1 MSERWAAALPIA
13 HAAHLGRFRL
23 RGGIEVCQQGE
34 TLWLSG
40 NDLEAVDVTLRGL
53 PDVRRFRC
61 LQDDQLIELEQRVP
75 SHMLPAGTW
84 VPLGAWLKGMLP
96 QCAWPGQAPP
106 KIALRLERAVTPQE
120 PTLLELPLP
129 AWQAYVATAPQVRLD
144 RLSFA
149 LDSRKRVLVRG
160 TPLPPLAGR
169 RFVEFDGI
177 AVPIGWHWTPAV
189 DAQTVRQCLQLD
201 SHEDEAL
208 QTQGELGKGRGDLAL
223 LTSEDCQWER
233 IPGDAF
239 VQATRSAVR
248 LSAEASD
255 VSA

>member
-53 PDVRRFRC
+53 PDLRRFRH
-61 LQDDQLIELEQRVP
+61 LEDGQLVEVDQRVP
-75 SHMLPAGTW
+75 SGMLPAGTW
-84 VPLGAWLKGMLP
+84 VPLGAWLKGALP
-96 QCAWPGQAPP
+96 QCAWPGQAAPR
-106 KIALRLERAVTPQE
+106 IALRLERAATPQE
-120 PTLLELPLP
+120 PTLLELPLS
-129 AWQAYVATAPQVRLD
+129 AWQAYVATAPQLRLD

-149 LDSRKRVLVRG
+149 LDSRKRVLVHG
-160 TPLPPLAGR
+160 TPLPPLPGR

-177 AVPIGWHWTPAV
+177 AVPVGWHWTPAV
-189 DAQTVRQCLQLD
+189 DPQTVRQCLQLN
-201 SHEDEAL
+201 SNNSEAP
-208 QTQGELGKGRGDLAL
+208 QAHGDLAL
-223 LTSEDCQWER
+223 LTSEDCLWER

-248 LSAEASD
+248 LSAEAND
-255 VSA
+255 GQA

>member
-40 NDLEAVDVTLRGL
+40 SDLEAVDVTLRGL
-53 PDVRRFRC
+53 PDVRRFRH
-61 LQDDQLIELEQRVP
+61 LPDDQLVEVEQRVP
-75 SHMLPAGTW
+75 SCMLPAGTW
-84 VPLGAWLKGMLP
+84 VTLGIWLKGVLP
-96 QCAWPGQAPP
+96 QTAWPGQAPP
-106 KIALRLERAVTPQE
+106 RIALRLERAVTPRV
-120 PTLLELPLP
+120 PTLLELPLS
-129 AWQAYVATAPQVRLD
+129 AWQAYAATAPQVRLD

-189 DAQTVRQCLQLD
+189 DAQTVRACLQLD
-201 SHEDEAL
+201 ANESGPR
-208 QTQGELGKGRGDLAL
+208 QTQGVLENGRGDLAL
-223 LTSEDCQWER
+223 LTNEDCRWER

-248 LSAEASD
+248 MSAEALD
-255 VSA
+255 G